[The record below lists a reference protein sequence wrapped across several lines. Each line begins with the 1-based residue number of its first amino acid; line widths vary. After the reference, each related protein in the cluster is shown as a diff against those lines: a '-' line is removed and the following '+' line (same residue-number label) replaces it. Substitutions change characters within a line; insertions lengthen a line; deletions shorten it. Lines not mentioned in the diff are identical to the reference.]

1 MAKKLEDYLKEN
13 PYLRFSQADLDMGR
27 DNFGALEEIIQAKVD
42 RKNATTE
49 EAKQEANNRA
59 NTIRQYYGNYHGGDD
74 GLQGV
79 YSPTYKKPERAAQ
92 NENVEALFNKYN
104 SVFQGK
110 APTWTPQYEK
120 EIAGLLSDLGNRE
133 AFSYD
138 MNKDPLYQ
146 QYRDQY
152 IREGQRAMKDTAAQ
166 TAALTGGYGSTYG
179 AIAAEQEGRKDG

>member
-27 DNFGALEEIIQAKVD
+27 DNFGALEEIIQSKKD
-42 RKNATTE
+42 RRNATTE

-92 NENVEALFNKYN
+92 NENVEA
-104 SVFQGK
+104 
-110 APTWTPQYEK
+110 
-120 EIAGLLSDLGNRE
+120 
-133 AFSYD
+133 
-138 MNKDPLYQ
+138 
-146 QYRDQY
+146 
-152 IREGQRAMKDTAAQ
+152 
-166 TAALTGGYGSTYG
+166 
-179 AIAAEQEGRKDG
+179 